1 VRGKFVRSRPLPPS
15 LPAGFAFR
23 MKNSLGVFRYRGSG
37 SGGILR
43 AQWMCEY
50 DPIIRRFQGWGDL
63 RLLRWVQTVPIYN
76 GWTVIEHPP
85 HNLRSSLC
93 IGKEGRGRE
102 TRLANVGFISKKFGS
117 LAKNLP

>member
-1 VRGKFVRSRPLPPS
+1 
-15 LPAGFAFR
+15 
-23 MKNSLGVFRYRGSG
+23 MKNSLGAFQYRGGG

-50 DPIIRRFQGWGDL
+50 DPIIRRFQGRVDL

-85 HNLRSSLC
+85 RNVRSSYSK
-93 IGKEGRGRE
+93 IREG
-102 TRLANVGFISKKFGS
+102 S
-117 LAKNLP
+117 